1 MKQEFK
7 IYNEL
12 TSSSKVTILSKDG
25 EAFNKEAKIQMY
37 LSLGYKV
44 YDMND
49 KEIKN

>member
-1 MKQEFK
+1 MTKQFK
-7 IYNEL
+7 IYNEG
-12 TSSSKVTILSKDG
+12 TTNGKVTILSKQG
-25 EAFNKEAKIQMY
+25 EPFNKEAKIQMY

>member
-1 MKQEFK
+1 MTTKEK
-7 IYNEL
+7 
-12 TSSSKVTILSKDG
+12 T
-25 EAFNKEAKIQMY
+25 KEAKIQMY